1 MIDVLITAPPFV
13 NNRELFID
21 ALKSAS
27 INPIWI
33 ESEQVVPE
41 SEILAIIAGVDAW
54 ILGDDGCTKKIL
66 DTGAKGRLKAVV
78 KWGIGTDNIDFDAL
92 KSNSLSFSN
101 TPNMFGNE
109 VADLALGFLVA
120 LSRQIIPIHS
130 AIKNG
135 EWLKLTGQS
144 LAGKRVGIVGYGD
157 IGKQIAK
164 RVDVI
169 GMEVLVYEIKP
180 ELFSNEDSIRFLTWP
195 MEIETLDY
203 LIFACSL
210 SQQNIRMLNTN
221 ILQAMKSGGYVIN
234 VSRGG
239 LIDELA
245 LIDALK
251 DKEIAGAA
259 LDVFLNEPIGADSP
273 LLTFDNVILSSH
285 NASNT
290 VEAVVRTSL
299 ITLSKVR
306 EFIPFE

>member
-27 INPIWI
+27 IKPIWI

-78 KWGIGTDNIDFDAL
+78 KWGIGTDNIDFHAI
-92 KSNSLSFSN
+92 KSNSLKFSN

-169 GMEVLVYEIKP
+169 GMEVLAYEIKP

-203 LIFACSL
+203 LIFACPL
-210 SQQNIRMLNTN
+210 NQQNIKMLNTN
-221 ILQAMKSGGYVIN
+221 ILKAMKSGGYVIN

-259 LDVFLNEPIGADSP
+259 LDVFLNEPIGYDSP
-273 LLTFDNVILSSH
+273 LLTCDNVILSSH

-299 ITLSKVR
+299 TTLSKVR